1 MNRRTRRTGFRS
13 CARRFDRWE
22 TVCLLAGRPKE
33 EEDGGRSVGRE
44 KCRWGRRERL
54 GMPNSDNTAWPM
66 GGPSIEQ

>member
-33 EEDGGRSVGRE
+33 EEEEEDGGRSVGRE
-44 KCRWGRRERL
+44 RE
-54 GMPNSDNTAWPM
+54 M
-66 GGPSIEQ
+66 